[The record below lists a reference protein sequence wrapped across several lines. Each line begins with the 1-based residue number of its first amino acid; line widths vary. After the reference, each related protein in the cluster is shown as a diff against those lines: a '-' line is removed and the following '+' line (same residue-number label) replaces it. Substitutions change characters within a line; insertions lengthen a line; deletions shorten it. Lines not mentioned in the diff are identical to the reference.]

1 MLDKE
6 RKAERLA
13 KVYKKKHI
21 KNVKNGEL
29 QFSTKRIK
37 MKEDNGCYHYIYIYI
52 YTHTRARASG
62 RQEVLIWNYYW
73 LLRSYDVV
81 ASKCMQERNSK
92 GFNIRLRNFPLNLFV
107 IRGRIILKRERMIR
121 SNQGQ
126 IRTFE

>member
-1 MLDKE
+1 MMLDKE

-52 YTHTRARASG
+52 YTRAHKWKAR
-62 RQEVLIWNYYW
+62 
-73 LLRSYDVV
+73 RSYLKLLSATTFIRCCCKQVQ
-81 ASKCMQERNSK
+81 QERNSK

-107 IRGRIILKRERMIR
+107 IRGWIILKRERMIW
-121 SNQGQ
+121 SKQGQ